1 MFIRYTVKD
10 ISPSQALAL
19 VAALALSWIIATVVY
34 RLHFHPLSKYPGPFW
49 ARISAF
55 PAYCRTK
62 KQNRHIWFWQLQQK
76 YGPTFRITPDSV
88 LINTPTGLKA
98 IFNNKANVKKA
109 EYYKA
114 YPRNVHAMT
123 TWNTIDKTIHA
134 RKRRVMNNA
143 FSDKAMRSCE
153 PFIQE
158 NIDRWFELINEE
170 IGKKQWSDSL
180 NMARWSDHLVF
191 DILGDLCFGKS
202 FGMKEHDSDLRHIP
216 RLMTDFMALLHP
228 IAYSPFTALWV
239 WLKPRGLD
247 QLLAVAAPPALSR
260 WQNFVEKCFDE
271 RAKVENDTQKSNKP
285 EADSRKD
292 FFHYLLQAVDP
303 VTGEGYTKDEL
314 FGESESL
321 IIAGSDTTATSMAA
335 AFFYLSRNPRV
346 QEKLAKEVT
355 SAFSS
360 AGDIKSGTALYS
372 CQYLRAFID
381 ETLRMSPPVPA
392 DLAREVKKGGIVVDG
407 QYIPEGINVS
417 CASYCLHHNPEFYP
431 EPFKFYPERWIVD
444 EKNESGVSAE
454 SVALAQGAFMPFSTG
469 PRGCIG
475 KNLAYLEM
483 SLILAR
489 IAYSY
494 EIRPDITSNLGG
506 GNLDAVEGRRT
517 SDQYQLH
524 DVFVSIRD
532 GPMVQLAKRPR
543 SA

>member
-123 TWNTIDKTIHA
+123 TWNAIDKTIHA

-180 NMARWSDHLVF
+180 NMARWSDHL
-191 DILGDLCFGKS
+191 
-202 FGMKEHDSDLRHIP
+202 
-216 RLMTDFMALLHP
+216 

-292 FFHYLLQAVDP
+292 FFYYLLQAVDP

-314 FGESESL
+314 FGE
-321 IIAGSDTTATSMAA
+321 TA

-392 DLAREVKKGGIVVDG
+392 DLAREVEKGGIVVDG

-517 SDQYQLH
+517 SDHYQLH

>member
-1 MFIRYTVKD
+1 MFVQSTVKD
-10 ISPSQALAL
+10 LFSSQAAPLVTAL
-19 VAALALSWIIATVVY
+19 VSSWIISVIVY
-34 RLHFHPLSKYPGPFW
+34 RLYFHPLSKYPGPFW

-55 PAYCRTK
+55 PAYYRTK
-62 KQNRHIWFWQLQQK
+62 KQNRHIWLWQLQQK

-88 LINTPTGLKA
+88 LINTPTGLKT
-98 IFNNKANVKKA
+98 IFTNKANVKKA

-114 YPRNVHAMT
+114 YPRNIHAMT

-143 FSDKAMRSCE
+143 FSDKAMRSYE

-158 NIDRWFELINEE
+158 NIDRWFELVNKE
-170 IGKKQWSDSL
+170 IGEKQWSDSL
-180 NMARWSDHLVF
+180 NMAQWSDHL
-191 DILGDLCFGKS
+191 
-202 FGMKEHDSDLRHIP
+202 
-216 RLMTDFMALLHP
+216 

-260 WQNFVEKCFDE
+260 WQDFVEKCFEE
-271 RAKVENDTQKSNKP
+271 RAKVEGDTQKLNKL

-303 VTGEGYTKDEL
+303 VTGKGYTKDEL
-314 FGESESL
+314 FCESESL
-321 IIAGSDTTATSMAA
+321 IIAGSDTTATSIAA
-335 AFFYLSRNPRV
+335 AFFYLSRSPQI
-346 QEKLAKEVT
+346 QERLAKEIT
-355 SAFSS
+355 SVFSS
-360 AGDIKSGTALYS
+360 AEDIKGGTALYS
-372 CQYLRAFID
+372 CQYLRAIID

-392 DLAREVKKGGIVVDG
+392 DLAREVEKGGIVVDG
-407 QYIPEGINVS
+407 QFIPEGINVS
-417 CASYCLHHNPEFYP
+417 CASYCLHYNPEIYP
-431 EPFKFYPERWIVD
+431 EPFTFDPERWIVD

-454 SVALAQGAFMPFSTG
+454 SVALAQSVFIPFSTG

-489 IAYSY
+489 TVYNY
-494 EIRPDITSNLGG
+494 KIRPDITSNLGG
-506 GNLDAVEGRRT
+506 GGFDAVEGRRT
-517 SDQYQLH
+517 SGQYQLH

-532 GPMVQLAKRPR
+532 GPMVQLKKRTR
-543 SA
+543 SV